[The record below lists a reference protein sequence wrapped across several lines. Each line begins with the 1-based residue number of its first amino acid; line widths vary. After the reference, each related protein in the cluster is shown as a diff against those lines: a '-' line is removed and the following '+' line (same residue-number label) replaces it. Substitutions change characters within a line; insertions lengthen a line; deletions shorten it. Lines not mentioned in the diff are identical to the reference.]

1 MLFKAIALSA
11 ALLASSAAAE
21 DDGLIRMKLSKV
33 PDHEIVAQ
41 HLKAEVRFTQTDVV
55 STSLFLDGTNT
66 NEALKLALESK
77 SNPTIKTA
85 VSTAL
90 RGYAEQVTDS
100 ELLASGKTENVII
113 KDYSNAQYF
122 GTLKIGTPPQEF
134 TVIFDTGSSNL
145 WVPKVDC
152 QNCGYWFIN
161 GGKDKYDNGKS
172 SSYTADGSDFHIQVG
187 VRFHS
192 SCKHFSLT
200 LHRIFQYGSGDVK
213 GYFSV
218 DSVTLADDISVTG
231 QKFAEVSDAG
241 GLGVGYVMGKF
252 DGIMGL
258 GFDGLALG
266 GAKTVFKN
274 AVDQGVVS
282 QPVFAFQMGNNA
294 DGELTFG
301 GYDDSKFTGDI
312 TWVNLAE
319 PKYWLIDLDNVQVG
333 SYSSGKT
340 NGIVD
345 SGTSLITGPSAEIR
359 KIASS
364 VGASANLL
372 GQYTIDCALVP
383 NLPDLEFTI
392 NGKPFKVPG
401 KDLVI
406 QAQGMCLFALMG
418 MDIPTGPKWI
428 LGDVFM
434 RQYYTIF
441 DYGQERVGFATP
453 ISS

>member
-1 MLFKAIALSA
+1 
-11 ALLASSAAAE
+11 
-21 DDGLIRMKLSKV
+21 
-33 PDHEIVAQ
+33 
-41 HLKAEVRFTQTDVV
+41 
-55 STSLFLDGTNT
+55 
-66 NEALKLALESK
+66 
-77 SNPTIKTA
+77 
-85 VSTAL
+85 
-90 RGYAEQVTDS
+90 
-100 ELLASGKTENVII
+100 
-113 KDYSNAQYF
+113 
-122 GTLKIGTPPQEF
+122 
-134 TVIFDTGSSNL
+134 
-145 WVPKVDC
+145 
-152 QNCGYWFIN
+152 
-161 GGKDKYDNGKS
+161 
-172 SSYTADGSDFHIQVG
+172 
-187 VRFHS
+187 
-192 SCKHFSLT
+192 
-200 LHRIFQYGSGDVK
+200 
-213 GYFSV
+213 
-218 DSVTLADDISVTG
+218 
-231 QKFAEVSDAG
+231 
-241 GLGVGYVMGKF
+241 MGKF

>member
-1 MLFKAIALSA
+1 M
-11 ALLASSAAAE
+11 
-21 DDGLIRMKLSKV
+21 
-33 PDHEIVAQ
+33 
-41 HLKAEVRFTQTDVV
+41 
-55 STSLFLDGTNT
+55 
-66 NEALKLALESK
+66 
-77 SNPTIKTA
+77 
-85 VSTAL
+85 
-90 RGYAEQVTDS
+90 
-100 ELLASGKTENVII
+100 
-113 KDYSNAQYF
+113 
-122 GTLKIGTPPQEF
+122 
-134 TVIFDTGSSNL
+134 
-145 WVPKVDC
+145 DC

-301 GYDDSKFTGDI
+301 GYG
-312 TWVNLAE
+312 E
-319 PKYWLIDLDNVQVG
+319 
-333 SYSSGKT
+333 
-340 NGIVD
+340 
-345 SGTSLITGPSAEIR
+345 
-359 KIASS
+359 
-364 VGASANLL
+364 
-372 GQYTIDCALVP
+372 
-383 NLPDLEFTI
+383 
-392 NGKPFKVPG
+392 
-401 KDLVI
+401 
-406 QAQGMCLFALMG
+406 
-418 MDIPTGPKWI
+418 
-428 LGDVFM
+428 
-434 RQYYTIF
+434 
-441 DYGQERVGFATP
+441 
-453 ISS
+453 